1 MRNNA
6 EASVHPFSIT
16 LVLIRVSWSLS
27 QIAFDEQTGG
37 YILDC
42 LAKLKFELNLFAFP
56 TFQAAPLSDFGFVL
70 GRVQPF
76 SNSGAAPGGGRGH
89 GAILGGGGID
99 DPREHDLID

>member
-76 SNSGAAPGGGRGH
+76 SNSGAAPGGEGSWCDTGGWGH
-89 GAILGGGGID
+89 
-99 DPREHDLID
+99 